1 MTDDQIEAL
10 VIAELESLGADYDV
24 MDCDPD
30 LADTAAFCE
39 AYGVDPEDSANCILV
54 ASRKP
59 EGVMALCLGLATTR
73 LDVNGAIR
81 RHRGVRKISF
91 APAELTAEVTGQV
104 IGGVTPFGTPDDLAI
119 LVDEAVV
126 GRDRVVVGGGSR
138 RKKIHVDPEVFGRWD
153 RATVAPFAT
162 VG

>member
-1 MTDDQIEAL
+1 MTDAEIEAL
-10 VIAELESLGADYDV
+10 VLAELDALGADYDV

-39 AYGVDPEDSANCILV
+39 AYGFAPEDSANCILV

-59 EGVMALCLGLATTR
+59 EGHFALCLGLATDR

-81 RHRGVRKISF
+81 RHLGVRKISF

-104 IGGVTPFGTPDDLAI
+104 IGGVTPFGTPPDLAV

-126 GRDRVVVGGGSR
+126 GRQRVIVGGGSR
-138 RKKIHVDPEVFGRWD
+138 RKKVHVDPEVFGRWG
-153 RATVAPFAT
+153 RAVVAPFT
-162 VG
+162 Q

>member
-1 MTDDQIEAL
+1 MTDEQIEAL
-10 VIAELESLGADYDV
+10 VLAELDALGADYDV

-39 AYGVDPEDSANCILV
+39 AYGIAPEDSANCILV

-59 EGVMALCLGLATTR
+59 EGHLALCLGLATDR

-81 RHRGVRKISF
+81 RHLGVRKISF

-104 IGGVTPFGTPDDLAI
+104 IGGVTPFGTPADLAV
-119 LVDEAVV
+119 LVDEGVV
-126 GRDRVVVGGGSR
+126 ARERVIVGGGSR
-138 RKKIHVDPEVFGRWD
+138 RKKVHVDPEVFGRWD
-153 RATVAPFAT
+153 RAVVAPFAQ
-162 VG
+162 

>member
-10 VIAELESLGADYDV
+10 VIAELDALGADYDV

-39 AYGVDPEDSANCILV
+39 AYGIAPEDSANCILV

-59 EGVMALCLGLATTR
+59 EGHLALCLGLATDR

-81 RHRGVRKISF
+81 RHLDVRKISF
-91 APAELTAEVTGQV
+91 APAELTAEATGQV
-104 IGGVTPFGTPDDLAI
+104 IGGVTPFGTPADLAV
-119 LVDEAVV
+119 LVDAGVV

-138 RKKIHVDPEVFGRWD
+138 RKKILVDPEVFTRWD
-153 RATVAPFAT
+153 RATVDAFAQ
-162 VG
+162 

>member
-1 MTDDQIEAL
+1 MTDEEIEAA
-10 VIAELESLGADYDV
+10 VVAELEALGADFDV
-24 MDCDPD
+24 MDCDPA

-59 EGVMALCLGLATTR
+59 EGTVALCLGLATTR

-81 RHRGVRKISF
+81 RHLGVRKISF
-91 APAELTAEVTGQV
+91 APADLTAEVTGQV
-104 IGGVTPFGTPDDLAI
+104 IGGVTPFGTPPELTV

-126 GRDRVVVGGGSR
+126 ARDRVVVGGGSR
-138 RKKIHVDPEVFGRWD
+138 AKKIHVDPEVFERWD
-153 RATVAPFAT
+153 RAVVGPFT
-162 VG
+162 Q

>member
-10 VIAELESLGADYDV
+10 VLAELDALGADYDV

-39 AYGVDPEDSANCILV
+39 AYGIAPEDSANCILV

-59 EGVMALCLGLATTR
+59 EGHLALCLGLATDR

-81 RHRGVRKISF
+81 RHLGVRKISF
-91 APAELTAEVTGQV
+91 APAELTAETTGQV
-104 IGGVTPFGTPDDLAI
+104 IGGVTPFGTPRELAV
-119 LVDEAVV
+119 LVDEGVV
-126 GRDRVVVGGGSR
+126 ARERVVVGGGSR

-153 RATVAPFAT
+153 RAVVAPFT
-162 VG
+162 Q